1 MGQYYFPV
9 FLGDRPSTQKDIDD
23 SVAQL
28 EHKYGVVAGMTVMEA
43 DKKQAALDR
52 LGDKI
57 RQIKAMKPGKEF
69 IRGWL
74 EPRRGGN
81 GSKLTEHAS
90 VFAAVVQAAIFYLSR
105 EGPFYKTRFVWAGD
119 YADKEPVHEDDEAAE
134 PPKNLHHL
142 AYAEPEK
149 SLPMKKTRGDAYH
162 FFVNHTKRQFV
173 DLRKFGRY
181 AYHPIPLLTAEGN
194 GQGGGDYRGRDE
206 EHVGIWARDVVSVE
220 EIRPPGTFD
229 ELEGIAFEDDS

>member
-1 MGQYYFPV
+1 MGQYYYPV
-9 FLGDRPSTQKDIDD
+9 FLAEKGTTK
-23 SVAQL
+23 
-28 EHKYGVVAGMTVMEA
+28 G
-43 DKKQAALDR
+43 
-52 LGDKI
+52 
-57 RQIKAMKPGKEF
+57 EF

-90 VFAAVVQAAIFYLSR
+90 VFADVVQAAIFYLSR

-119 YADKEPVHEDDEAAE
+119 YADKEPVDEDDDE
-134 PPKNLHHL
+134 PPKNLYHL

-149 SLPMKKTRGDAYH
+149 CLPMKKTRGDAYH
-162 FFVNHTKRQFV
+162 FFVNHTTRQFV
-173 DLRKFGRY
+173 DLRKFHRY

-206 EHVGIWARDVVSVE
+206 EYVGIWARDVLSVE
-220 EIRPPGTFD
+220 ETAPAGFD
-229 ELEGIAFEDDS
+229 ELEGIAFEDAD